1 MVVLLVVTAALVV
14 LAALA
19 AGGVGLMLYP
29 PLPKDL
35 GGAPNLDPRARRV
48 RIPVGDADAIDGWYL
63 PGNRDAAIIVFHGFG
78 RTHHRAWR
86 YVAFLERDGYH
97 LLTVDFRSS
106 RWNRRLPTTLGHH
119 ESSDAEAALKWLR
132 AQPGLAGVP
141 LGLFGESLGGAVSVG
156 LAARRPD
163 VAALVIDGAFASAS
177 GALEDACERWARLPR
192 QPSATILRR
201 LGHALTG
208 ADPGEMRPVDAAPAL
223 ADRPVFLI
231 HGLDDNRIGPA
242 QPRALWTAAGAKDPL
257 WMIPA
262 TGHNEGWLRHRA
274 PYEQRVRAFFARHLL
289 AEGPGVPA
297 GDL

>member
-19 AGGVGLMLYP
+19 AGGVGLILYP

-63 PGNRDAAIIVFHGFG
+63 PGSRDAAIIVFHGFG

-86 YVAFLERDGYH
+86 YISFLERDGYH

-106 RWNRRLPTTLGHH
+106 RWKRRLPTTLGHH
-119 ESSDAEAALKWLR
+119 ESSDAEAALAWLR
-132 AQPGLAGVP
+132 AQPGLGGVP
-141 LGLFGESLGGAVSVG
+141 LGLFGESLGGAVSIG

-201 LGHALTG
+201 LGLALTG
-208 ADPGEMRPVDAAPAL
+208 TDPGTMRPIDAAPAL
-223 ADRPVFLI
+223 ADRPVFVI
-231 HGLDDNRIGPA
+231 HGLDDDRIGPA
-242 QPRALWTAAGAKDPL
+242 RPARGRRRVRGSAV
-257 WMIPA
+257 MIPA
-262 TGHNEGWLRHRA
+262 TGHNQGWLRHRV
-274 PYEQRVRAFFARHLL
+274 PYEERVRAFFARHLL